1 MQECFRPILPSFC
14 SRLESTFSSNPALNS
29 KGSFESVCVVYEST
43 LRFLSLAYELVAGSF
58 LDLAEAGLKRG
69 DSGVALYQQMV
80 EVMTKVASP
89 FQNYQQR
96 FDQLEQKH
104 LQSSISMMAKEMQQ
118 AVVAVTPALETLQDA
133 TNRLKD
139 LAPYVFPLTEG
150 SLVRFELLVGGY
162 KVTPALAA
170 IDQIFAHHVGE
181 IVISIRSLSAAV
193 AADDNNLAD
202 NFDDQH
208 VLCAMEAVKLAGSLR
223 RDLRIFES
231 KTRGKLSLM
240 SERIVDHIQRESE
253 VGKATSKS
261 GTTSNSFTLPDS
273 LSVVEINSVLTKSVC
288 GDANSANLPETND
301 SHVSLSV
308 LDPLAAV
315 VDSEG
320 DTGVA
325 PYPEAAAAIQ
335 RLASSCHAFVFDVC
349 SAVPRRHLATMS
361 ESATWKEEV
370 SADAFDSYGILPQ
383 AYITQIGEHMLALVQ
398 AIEPF
403 AADQETL
410 AISNEIM
417 TGVKDVAL
425 HSWGDFAAS
434 AGINMSDSTVSL
446 LMDAKAIGGFVLNN
460 SALSEEDAQLG
471 EDISDAE
478 RSSAEFCN
486 AWLDVVGLA
495 VTGRLLERIMRIPH
509 LSSKGCEH
517 LSADLNYFLNVFS
530 ALGVAGHPHPLV
542 SHIAAL
548 ATLSDDEL
556 QDHIAA
562 RSRMDIAERALRSIE
577 MKVSQI
583 RGVTM
588 N

>member
-14 SRLESTFSSNPALNS
+14 SRLESAFSSNPDTNS
-29 KGSFESVCVVYEST
+29 KGSFEAVCVAYEST
-43 LRFLSLAYELVAGSF
+43 LRFLSLAYEIVAGSF

-69 DSGVALYQQMV
+69 DSGVTLYQQMV
-80 EVMTKVASP
+80 DVMVTVASP
-89 FQNYQQR
+89 FQNYQHR
-96 FDQLEQKH
+96 FDTLEQKH
-104 LQSSISMMAKEMQQ
+104 LQSATSTVAKDMQQ

-133 TNRLKD
+133 TERLKD

-150 SLVRFELLVGGY
+150 SLARFELLVGGY
-162 KVTPALAA
+162 KVTPVLAA
-170 IDQIFAHHVGE
+170 LDQILAHHVGE
-181 IVISIRSLSAAV
+181 IVISIRSLSVAV
-193 AADDNNLAD
+193 TADDNHLAD

-208 VLCAMEAVKLAGSLR
+208 VLCAMEVLKLAGNLC

-231 KTRGKLSLM
+231 KTRDKLSLM
-240 SERIVDHIQRESE
+240 SERIVDHIQRETE

-273 LSVVEINSVLTKSVC
+273 LSVVEINSVLTMSAC
-288 GDANSANLPETND
+288 GDAKNANLPETDN
-301 SHVSLSV
+301 SSFSLSV
-308 LDPLAAV
+308 LGPLQALV
-315 VDSEG
+315 EG
-320 DTGVA
+320 DLGVV

-335 RLASSCHAFVFDVC
+335 RLTSSCHAFVFDVC

-361 ESATWKEEV
+361 ESATWKEDA
-370 SADAFDSYGILPQ
+370 SDDAFDSYGILPQ

-403 AADQETL
+403 AADQEAL
-410 AISNEIM
+410 EISNEIM

-425 HSWGDFAAS
+425 QAWGEFTAS
-434 AGINMSDSTVSL
+434 AGINVSESTVTL
-446 LMDAKAIGGFVLNN
+446 LMSAQGIDTLVLNN

-471 EDISDAE
+471 EGISDAE

-486 AWLDVVGLA
+486 AWLDVVGLG
-495 VTGRLLERIMRIPH
+495 VTGRLLERIMRIPY
-509 LSSKGCEH
+509 LSHKGCEH

-542 SHIAAL
+542 SHVAAL
-548 ATLSDDEL
+548 ATLSDDDL
-556 QDHIAA
+556 QDHIMG
-562 RSRMDIAERALRSIE
+562 RRRNEVAEGALRSIE
-577 MKVSQI
+577 IKVSQI
-583 RGVTM
+583 RGVMT